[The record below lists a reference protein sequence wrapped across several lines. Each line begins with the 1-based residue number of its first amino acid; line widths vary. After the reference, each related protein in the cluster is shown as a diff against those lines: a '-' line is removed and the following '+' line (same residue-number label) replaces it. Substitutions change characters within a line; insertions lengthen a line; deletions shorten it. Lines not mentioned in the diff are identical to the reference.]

1 MSVNPVHEWLEPA
14 LYDLN
19 DFSVIVRYP
28 AHIPLE
34 ASDTEQALQAVE
46 TIKSEI
52 MKIINA

>member
-1 MSVNPVHEWLEPA
+1 MRVNPVHEWLEPA